1 MNRIIVC
8 VCQFTCVCVS
18 MLTLSQ
24 RACVCVIVRTTVHGP
39 VCVCVCVCMCAQAC
53 VCVWNAYV
61 LLQDLNRQHAGPS
74 PGVYLPWRGAP
85 YFRIWPREGWVGGL
99 SENLT
104 EVPMVPHSEVINT
117 HTHTHRISVC
127 LTMLWCVCV

>member
-1 MNRIIVC
+1 MG
-8 VCQFTCVCVS
+8 
-18 MLTLSQ
+18 L
-24 RACVCVIVRTTVHGP
+24 
-39 VCVCVCVCMCAQAC
+39 CVCVCACAC
-53 VCVWNAYV
+53 VRRRVCVWNAYA
-61 LLQDLNRQHAGPS
+61 LLQDLNRHPETGPS

-117 HTHTHRISVC
+117 HTHTESVF
-127 LTMLWCVCV
+127 V

>member
-1 MNRIIVC
+1 M
-8 VCQFTCVCVS
+8 
-18 MLTLSQ
+18 
-24 RACVCVIVRTTVHGP
+24 
-39 VCVCVCVCMCAQAC
+39 
-53 VCVWNAYV
+53 
-61 LLQDLNRQHAGPS
+61 NRQHAGPS

-127 LTMLWCVCV
+127 LTMLWCVCVSECVTVSIRVDVYARQNMSV

>member
-1 MNRIIVC
+1 MCKHADIVSKSLC
-8 VCQFTCVCVS
+8 VCDCENYCAW
-18 MLTLSQ
+18 
-24 RACVCVIVRTTVHGP
+24 AC
-39 VCVCVCVCMCAQAC
+39 VCVCVCVCACAC
-53 VCVWNAYV
+53 VRRRVCVWNAYV

-74 PGVYLPWRGAP
+74 LGVYLPWRGAP

-117 HTHTHRISVC
+117 HTHTQNQCLFDYVMVCVC
-127 LTMLWCVCV
+127 LSV